1 MSDTPDAAKMNYLD
15 GHVTR
20 VEDARVEITDTTE
33 KAHVLHYP
41 QAKVRFSVGQ
51 VLHVRVHKDG
61 AGQMAIDAI
70 V

>member
-1 MSDTPDAAKMNYLD
+1 MNYLD

-20 VEDARVEITDTTE
+20 VEDTSVEITDATE
-33 KAHVLHYP
+33 KAHILHYP
-41 QAKVRFSVGQ
+41 QAKVRFTVGQ